1 VRGWLG
7 DRVGRDAQGCF
18 DIAPTGGN
26 ISVGPYSSTAVPLM
40 GPARM
45 PRRSQQSRA
54 FSGLDVRW
62 IFKFGSGSTKAEHG
76 PLIVPGK
83 RKTWVIEKLLC
94 RQIARL
100 LPIKDRL
107 DDIRREIAEADE
119 PSEII
124 INPTHSLWNAFIS
137 RVVVALMVTA

>member
-1 VRGWLG
+1 M
-7 DRVGRDAQGCF
+7 
-18 DIAPTGGN
+18 I
-26 ISVGPYSSTAVPLM
+26 
-40 GPARM
+40 
-45 PRRSQQSRA
+45 
-54 FSGLDVRW
+54 VRW
-62 IFKFGSGSTKAEHG
+62 ISVLGQGSTKAQHD

-83 RKTWVIEKLLC
+83 RQTRVLEELLR

-124 INPTHSLWNAFIS
+124 INPTHSL
-137 RVVVALMVTA
+137 